1 MKGMKSYHISDVVSK
16 LDMPVKSSGS
26 CESLFDKLGT
36 ILKREGYRLV
46 FISRSEHENEEA
58 YRKGERVVI
67 LLRKSCVIRTNLP
80 LEELTRFIKSA
91 YFTHEVSGV
100 M

>member
-1 MKGMKSYHISDVVSK
+1 MKGMKSYRVSDVVSK

-26 CESLFDKLGT
+26 CESLFDKLST
-36 ILKREGYRLV
+36 VLKREGYRLV

-58 YRKGERVVI
+58 YRKGEYVVI
-67 LLRKSCVIRTNLP
+67 LLHKTCVIRTNLP
-80 LEELTRFIKSA
+80 PEELIRFVKSA
-91 YFTHEVSGV
+91 YFVHEVSGV